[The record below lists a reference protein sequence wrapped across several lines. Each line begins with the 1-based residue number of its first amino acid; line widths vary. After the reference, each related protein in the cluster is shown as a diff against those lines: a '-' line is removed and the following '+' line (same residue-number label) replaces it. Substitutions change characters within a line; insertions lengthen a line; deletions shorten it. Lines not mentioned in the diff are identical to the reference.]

1 MSTTRV
7 TLSAPASK
15 AIRALI
21 DKILEDGLKSMPPE
35 FREMLDRLESRSASD
50 PSNVAIALMVAGAE
64 RYGID
69 LAALGEIK
77 IAPERLAVEGEADRV
92 SRDET

>member
-21 DKILEDGLKSMPPE
+21 DRILEDGLKSMPPE

-50 PSNVAIALMVAGAE
+50 PSNIAIALMVAGAE

-77 IAPERLAVEGEADRV
+77 IAPAPSSSDGATD
-92 SRDET
+92 

>member
-21 DKILEDGLKSMPPE
+21 DKILENGLKSMPPE
-35 FREMLDRLESRSASD
+35 FREMLDRLEGRSASD

-69 LAALGEIK
+69 LATLGEIK
-77 IAPERLAVEGEADRV
+77 IAPATSEEKRKESSEP
-92 SRDET
+92 